1 MNTQS
6 KPDVPSQSDNSPSP
20 ERVSPE
26 HGGESY
32 PDGRNPR
39 PIHPDDIDADG
50 KPLGEGKTPK
60 PNPLA
65 DSPDDAE

>member
-6 KPDVPSQSDNSPSP
+6 KPDAASHTPNSSSP
-20 ERVSPE
+20 ERIPPE
-26 HGGESY
+26 HGGEAS

-39 PIHPDDIDADG
+39 PIHPDDIDVDG
-50 KPLGEGKTPK
+50 KPLGDGKTTK
-60 PNPLA
+60 HNPLA